1 MFQSIS
7 LSAKS
12 SPQALVV
19 GQFSLGSGKDAKGA
33 PHALASY
40 RGRAVVL
47 YFYPKDDTSAC
58 TAEACAF
65 RDALPSFETLHRA
78 AVLGISPD
86 SAKSHAKFAAK
97 HSLNFTLLADTPG
110 ASGTP
115 AVCDAF
121 GVWAEKS
128 MYGKKYMGV
137 VRTTYLIDAQGRVAR
152 RWDKVK
158 VDGHADEVLAAL
170 AELTG
175 AGPAPKAVTAKP
187 AGKKASAKKPT
198 TKPTAKKAPAKKAA
212 RKPTQKTVKKSS
224 KPRR

>member
-1 MFQSIS
+1 MPLIDPG
-7 LSAKS
+7 
-12 SPQALVV
+12 SPAPA
-19 GQFSLGSGKDAKGA
+19 FSLPDAQGA
-33 PHALASY
+33 THTLASY
-40 RGRAVVL
+40 RGRPVVL

-65 RDALPSFETLHRA
+65 RDALPRFEKLGRA
-78 AVLGISPD
+78 AVLGVSPD
-86 SAKSHAKFAAK
+86 NAKSHAKFAAK
-97 HSLNFTLLADTPG
+97 FDLAFPLLADVPS
-110 ASGTP
+110 ASGIP
-115 AVCDAF
+115 AACNAF

-158 VDGHADEVLAAL
+158 VEGHADEVLAAL

-175 AGPAPKAVTAKP
+175 AAPVTKAPTAKTP
-187 AGKKASAKKPT
+187 AKKPA
-198 TKPTAKKAPAKKAA
+198 AKKAPAKKPVVKKAPAKKSSAGKPAAKKPAA
-212 RKPTQKTVKKSS
+212 RS